1 MKVRRP
7 GWAMGNGHATAR
19 GLALAGLILHAAAGA
34 AQYPSRP
41 VRMIALNP
49 PGGVSDTLARAVG
62 ENLSKRLGQPFVI
75 DNRVGAGG
83 IVGSEIAARSAPD
96 GHTLLMGFVGNL
108 AINPGLYRKLPYDP
122 VRDFAPVSLV
132 GRSPQVLVVH
142 PGLGTTSVRDLVA
155 LAKSRTLHFS
165 SSGVG
170 NGNHLAAEL
179 FRKSADIRMIHV
191 PYKGGPPALTAVIA
205 GEVSLMFSNALP
217 ALPQIRA
224 GRVKALAVTT
234 EKRLPL
240 LSDVPTMVE
249 SGLSQFVVT
258 TWFGVVAPAATP
270 LAIVKRLN
278 DEINALLAEAPVRDR
293 LTNAGLLPS
302 PSTPREF
309 GALILSEKERWLG
322 IIRES
327 GARAD

>member
-1 MKVRRP
+1 MV
-7 GWAMGNGHATAR
+7 NGRKTAR
-19 GLALAGLILHAAAGA
+19 WLALAGLAVHAATAM

-62 ENLSKRLGQPFVI
+62 EPLSKRLGQPFVI

-83 IVGSEIAARSAPD
+83 IVGSEIVARSAPD

-108 AINPGLYRKLPYDP
+108 AINPGLYQKLPYDP

-142 PGLGTTSVRDLVA
+142 PGLGAASVRELIT
-155 LAKSRTLHFS
+155 LAKGRTLHFS

-179 FRKSADIRMIHV
+179 FRKSAGIRLNHV

-234 EKRLPL
+234 EKRLTL
-240 LSDVPTMVE
+240 LPDVPTMVE
-249 SGLSQFVVT
+249 AGLTRFVVT

-270 LAIVKRLN
+270 RAIVKRLN
-278 DEINALLAEAPVRDR
+278 EEINAVLAETVVRDR
-293 LTNAGLLPS
+293 LTAAGLLPS
-302 PSTPREF
+302 PSTPGEF
-309 GALILSEKERWLG
+309 KALIVSEKDRWLG

-327 GARAD
+327 GARPD